1 MEIEVKNISG
11 QLMNTTTIDP
21 SIWNVEYNADLLHQ
35 AIYIYLA
42 NVRQWN
48 SSTKS
53 RSQVKYA
60 NQKIRNQKGSGRAR
74 VGSRRSPIMVGGGV
88 AHGPHPKNIRKSLN
102 KKMKQKALKVSLS
115 DKYKNS
121 DVYVI
126 NNSPLE
132 ESPSIKIML
141 SFISS
146 LKFSGSILLVTG
158 ENDLILQKSCKN
170 IKNIDILEASM
181 LNAYNSSKPQNLVI
195 FLSALEKIQSIWG
208 DSTFKTTAKKT
219 TAKKP
224 ATKKAPAKTTA
235 VKKPA
240 AKKAPAKK
248 TAAKKAAVKKAE

>member
-11 QLMNTTTIDP
+11 QLMNSTTIDP

-35 AIYIYLA
+35 AIYVYLA

-102 KKMKQKALKVSLS
+102 KKMKQKALKISLS
-115 DKYKNS
+115 DKFKNS

-132 ESPSIKIML
+132 ESPSTKTML
-141 SFISS
+141 SFIASHN
-146 LKFSGSILLVTG
+146 FSGSILLVTG

-170 IKNIDILEASM
+170 IKDIDILEASM
-181 LNAYNSSKPQNLVI
+181 LNAYNSSKPKNLVI

-208 DSTFKTTAKKT
+208 DSKFKTTTKKT
-219 TAKKP
+219 T
-224 ATKKAPAKTTA
+224 TKKAPTKKTTT
-235 VKKPA
+235 
-240 AKKAPAKK
+240 KKAPTKK
-248 TAAKKAAVKKAE
+248 TTTKKSGVKQNAK

>member
-1 MEIEVKNISG
+1 M
-11 QLMNTTTIDP
+11 L
-21 SIWNVEYNADLLHQ
+21 
-35 AIYIYLA
+35 
-42 NVRQWN
+42 
-48 SSTKS
+48 TK
-53 RSQVKYA
+53 
-60 NQKIRNQKGSGRAR
+60 KIRPQKGSGRAR

-208 DSTFKTTAKKT
+208 DYKFTATAKKATTKKATAKKATTKKATAKKT
-219 TAKKP
+219 GVKENAK
-224 ATKKAPAKTTA
+224 
-235 VKKPA
+235 
-240 AKKAPAKK
+240 
-248 TAAKKAAVKKAE
+248 

>member
-1 MEIEVKNISG
+1 M
-11 QLMNTTTIDP
+11 L
-21 SIWNVEYNADLLHQ
+21 
-35 AIYIYLA
+35 
-42 NVRQWN
+42 
-48 SSTKS
+48 TK
-53 RSQVKYA
+53 
-60 NQKIRNQKGSGRAR
+60 KIRPQKGSGRAR

-208 DSTFKTTAKKT
+208 DSKFTATAKKATTKKATAKKT
-219 TAKKP
+219 GVKENAK
-224 ATKKAPAKTTA
+224 
-235 VKKPA
+235 
-240 AKKAPAKK
+240 
-248 TAAKKAAVKKAE
+248 

>member
-60 NQKIRNQKGSGRAR
+60 NQKIRPQKGSGRAR

-208 DSTFKTTAKKT
+208 ASKFTATEKNATTKKATTKKATAKKATTKKATAKKT
-219 TAKKP
+219 GVKENAK
-224 ATKKAPAKTTA
+224 
-235 VKKPA
+235 
-240 AKKAPAKK
+240 
-248 TAAKKAAVKKAE
+248 

>member
-102 KKMKQKALKVSLS
+102 KKMKQKALKISLS

-121 DVYVI
+121 D
-126 NNSPLE
+126 E
-132 ESPSIKIML
+132 KKI
-141 SFISS
+141 SF
-146 LKFSGSILLVTG
+146 FEFGILLYKFFHN
-158 ENDLILQKSCKN
+158 ELLKEIIWNDI
-170 IKNIDILEASM
+170 
-181 LNAYNSSKPQNLVI
+181 I
-195 FLSALEKIQSIWG
+195 F
-208 DSTFKTTAKKT
+208 TY
-219 TAKKP
+219 
-224 ATKKAPAKTTA
+224 
-235 VKKPA
+235 
-240 AKKAPAKK
+240 
-248 TAAKKAAVKKAE
+248 

>member
-121 DVYVI
+121 DAGIVHK
-126 NNSPLE
+126 LT
-132 ESPSIKIML
+132 
-141 SFISS
+141 F
-146 LKFSGSILLVTG
+146 F
-158 ENDLILQKSCKN
+158 
-170 IKNIDILEASM
+170 
-181 LNAYNSSKPQNLVI
+181 
-195 FLSALEKIQSIWG
+195 SALN
-208 DSTFKTTAKKT
+208 
-219 TAKKP
+219 
-224 ATKKAPAKTTA
+224 TK
-235 VKKPA
+235 
-240 AKKAPAKK
+240 
-248 TAAKKAAVKKAE
+248 